1 MSIADWLGLSLL
13 CLAGAASP
21 GPSLAVVL
29 SACVRGGR
37 NAGLVAA
44 WSHAVG
50 VGLYAALTVFG
61 LSALLAANAN
71 ALALIQLCG
80 AAYLLWL
87 AHGLWNSPKN
97 EELAT
102 DRASA
107 SAARD
112 GFAVVFLNPKLAV
125 FMLALFSQFLESGA
139 GAAVK
144 FQMMGTAFFIDGAWY
159 TLITLLFT
167 HRAIIDG
174 LRNHSQTI
182 NRVFAIALA
191 GLALALLASLAG
203 LTLGT

>member
-1 MSIADWLGLSLL
+1 MSIADWIGLSLL

-37 NAGLVAA
+37 SAGLIAA
-44 WSHAVG
+44 WSHAFG

-61 LSALLAANAN
+61 LSALVTANSQ

-87 AHGLWNSPKN
+87 AYGLWNSPKH
-97 EELAT
+97 EDIAARE
-102 DRASA
+102 AST

-125 FMLALFSQFLESGA
+125 FMLALFSQFLEPGA
-139 GAAVK
+139 GVAVK
-144 FQMMGTAFFIDGAWY
+144 LQMMGTAFFIDGAWY

-167 HRAIIDG
+167 HRSLIDG
-174 LRNHSQTI
+174 LRNHSQMI
-182 NRVFAIALA
+182 NRVFAVALS
-191 GLALALLASLAG
+191 GLALALLASLSG
-203 LTLGT
+203 LG